1 MVFSNFFKHKTHKIV
16 VEPFFLEKKH
26 SNFAVQKPTM
36 SLILNLETATKNC
49 SVALAKNGT
58 TIACKEIAAQNF
70 SHAEKLHVF
79 ITEILTE
86 NTIQFSDLN
95 AIAVSQGP
103 GSYTGLRIGVSSAK
117 GLCYALNIPLISV
130 DTLQLLAKQITIE
143 NGIIL
148 PMIDARRME
157 VFSAIYDKNYNQI
170 RTTQAEIIDATSYQE
185 ITETIHLVGDG
196 IEKFKNT
203 LTDEKFIF
211 HTENVYPS
219 AKEMSELSF
228 QKFQKSNFED
238 VAYFEPFYLKDF
250 LLVK

>member
-1 MVFSNFFKHKTHKIV
+1 
-16 VEPFFLEKKH
+16 
-26 SNFAVQKPTM
+26 M

-49 SVALAKNGT
+49 SVALAKDGK

-79 ITEILTE
+79 IEEILSE
-86 NTIQFSDLN
+86 NNIQFSDLN

-117 GLCYALNIPLISV
+117 GLCYALNIPLIAI

-157 VFSAIYDKNYNQI
+157 VFSAFYDKNHIQI
-170 RTTQAEIIDATSYQE
+170 RTTQAEIIDESSYQE
-185 ITETIHLVGDG
+185 ISGTIHLVGDG

-211 HTENVYPS
+211 HSDAVFPS
-219 AKEMSELSF
+219 AKEMSELSYD
-228 QKFQKSNFED
+228 KFKIKDFVD

-250 LLVK
+250 VLSK